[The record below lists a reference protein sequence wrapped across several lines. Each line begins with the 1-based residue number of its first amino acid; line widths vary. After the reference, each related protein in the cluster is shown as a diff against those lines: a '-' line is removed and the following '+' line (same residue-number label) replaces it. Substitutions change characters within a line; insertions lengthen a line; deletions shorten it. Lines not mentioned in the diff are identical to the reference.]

1 LRGFNTFPESVPRPR
16 PGAWRLAVVTATM
29 CAAATLHALDPEREL
44 SQYLF
49 DRWGSGQGFPGGAVH
64 GITQGRNGYLWIA
77 ADRGLVR
84 FDGLAFRLFEPPALT
99 AGTGPTVLGVAPDV
113 ESGVWARLKGPALLR
128 YRPDGFEDRPPA
140 DGRPESVV
148 TAMVQGRGGAIL
160 MSTLGQGVLA
170 LRAGRFQT
178 LAPATLM
185 PNSFAISIAEA
196 TDGAIWLGTRDI
208 GLLRLRGAEITQIT
222 DGLPNPKV
230 NCLLA
235 TDDGDVWIGTDAGV
249 VRWHAGALTRE
260 GVPAALLDL
269 PALAMLRDSES
280 NLWIAAGAR
289 GLFRVNDRG
298 VSARR
303 GPGEG
308 ILGDVTS
315 LFEDRDANL
324 WVGTSRGLQRLR
336 NAVFASYSTAQG
348 LPSDGSGPLFVD
360 RAQRTWF
367 APSAG
372 GLYWWHDGRVG
383 RVTAGGLSD
392 DVVYSIDG
400 RDGDLWVGR
409 QRGGLTRLR
418 EEEGGFVADRFTQRD
433 GLTQD
438 SVYAVHRARDGAVWA
453 GTLSGG
459 VSRYKNGAFT
469 SYGTSDGLAS
479 NTVSTILEAS
489 DGTMWFGTPNGVS
502 TFSRGGWRRYT
513 TADGLQSN
521 EVNVLME
528 DSKALVWVG
537 TAGGIAIFDGGQALP
552 LANVP
557 AMLEASILGLAED
570 RTGSIWVTTADRA
583 LRVNRDGLMQGAL
596 FEGGLREYGVADGLL
611 ALEGVKRHRSVV
623 ADGRGRVWLSM
634 ARGLSVVDPAG
645 LDRGSLPALT
655 QIEELAADGQAL
667 DLRGARKVPSG
678 RRRVTVSFAGL
689 SLGVPERIRFRY
701 RLDGF
706 DRDWSEPV
714 AERQAVY
721 TNLPPGPYRFRVIA
735 SNSDGLWGGE
745 QAALSFEVE
754 PTIWQT
760 AWFRAAVVIMGILA
774 VWGLYWMRVRRV
786 AGQLNMRFEERLA
799 ERTRIA
805 QELHDTLLQGFLSAS
820 MQLYVAAQKVPADS
834 PAKASLNHVFDLMKR
849 VIDEGRNAVR
859 GLRTVD
865 AAPDDLERAF
875 ARIPA
880 ELAAPDMPFRVVV
893 EGRARKLHPLIRD
906 EMYRIG
912 REAIVNAFRHSGGTQ
927 VEMQLEYAP
936 HQVRMLIRDDGR
948 GIDEPVLRSG
958 RDGHWGLSGMRERAH
973 RIGASLRVWS
983 RADAGTEIEL
993 LIPNSVAFQ
1002 TIKESESSRPS

>member
-1 LRGFNTFPESVPRPR
+1 LKGFSTFPDSARTFHL
-16 PGAWRLAVVTATM
+16 GAWRLAVAMLALCAGVTVQ
-29 CAAATLHALDPEREL
+29 ALDPEREI
-44 SQYLF
+44 SQYLQ
-49 DRWGSGQGFPGGAVH
+49 DRWGSAQGFPGGAVH
-64 GITQGRNGYLWIA
+64 GITQGRDGYLWIA

-84 FDGLAFRLFEPPALT
+84 FDGFTFRLFEPSALT
-99 AGTGPTVLGVAPDV
+99 AGAGPTVLGVAPDE

-128 YRPDGFEDRPPA
+128 YRRGFEDRPPA
-140 DGRPESVV
+140 DGRPNSVV
-148 TAMVQGRGGAIL
+148 TAMIRGRDGAIL
-160 MSTLGQGVLA
+160 MATLGQGVVA
-170 LRAGRFQT
+170 ARRGRFQT
-178 LAPATLM
+178 LAPATMM
-185 PNSFAISIAEA
+185 PNSFAISIAE
-196 TDGAIWLGTRDI
+196 TPDGSVWLGTRDI
-208 GLLRLRGAEITQIT
+208 GLLRLQASRVTHIT
-222 DGLPNPKV
+222 DGLPDSKI

-235 TDDGDVWIGTDAGV
+235 TSDGDLWIGTDSGV
-249 VRWHAGALTRE
+249 VRWHQGVITRA
-260 GVPAALLDL
+260 GVPDALLDL
-269 PALAMLRDSES
+269 PALAMLRDSQS

-289 GLFRVNDRG
+289 GLIRVNDRG
-298 VSARR
+298 VASRR
-303 GPGEG
+303 GVSEG
-308 ILGDVTS
+308 LLGDVTS
-315 LFEDRDANL
+315 VFEDRDTNL

-336 NAVFASYSTAQG
+336 DAVFTSYSTEQG
-348 LPSDGSGPLFVD
+348 LPSDNSGPLFVD
-360 RAQRTWF
+360 RAERTWF

-372 GLYWWHDGRVG
+372 GLFWWRNGRVE
-383 RVTAGGLSD
+383 RVTTAGVND

-400 RDGDLWVGR
+400 RDGDLWIGR

-418 EEEGGFVADRFTQRD
+418 EENGVVVGDRFTQAN

-459 VSRYKNGAFT
+459 VSRYKNGTFT
-469 SYGTSDGLAS
+469 NYGTNEGLAS
-479 NTVSTILEAS
+479 NTVASILETA

-502 TFSRGGWRRYT
+502 TFSRGGWRRLAT
-513 TADGLQSN
+513 PDGLPSN
-521 EVNVLME
+521 DVHVLME
-528 DSKALVWVG
+528 DSKGLVWVG
-537 TAGGIAIFDGGQALP
+537 TAGGLAIFDGGQALP
-552 LANVP
+552 LSNMP
-557 AMLEASILGLAED
+557 AVLQGSILGLAED
-570 RTGSIWVTTADRA
+570 RTGSIWVSTADRA
-583 LRVNRDGLMQGAL
+583 LRVNRDGLIYGVL
-596 FEGGLREYGVADGLL
+596 GDGGLREYGVADGLL

-623 ADGRGRVWLSM
+623 TDARGRVWLSM
-634 ARGLSVVDPAG
+634 TRGLSVVDPAD
-645 LDRGSLPALT
+645 LDGRIMPALT
-655 QIEELAADGQAL
+655 QIEELAADGAPI
-667 DLRGARKVPSG
+667 DLLGSRRVPSG

-689 SLGVPERIRFRY
+689 SLGVPERVRFRY

-721 TNLPPGPYRFRVIA
+721 TNLAPGTYRFRVVA
-735 SNSDGLWGGE
+735 SNSDGVWGGE
-745 QAALSFEVE
+745 PALLQFEVE
-754 PTIWQT
+754 PTIWQR
-760 AWFRAAVVIMGILA
+760 AWLRASLLGIGILA
-774 VWGLYWMRVRRV
+774 VWGLYRLRVRRV

-805 QELHDTLLQGFLSAS
+805 QELHDGLLQGFLSAS

-859 GLRTVD
+859 GLRSVE
-865 AAPDDLERAF
+865 ALPDDLERAF
-875 ARIPA
+875 TRIPA

-893 EGRARKLHPLIRD
+893 EGRARPLHPLIRD

-936 HQVRMLIRDDGR
+936 NEVRMLIRDDGR

-993 LIPNSVAFQ
+993 LVPNAVAFQ
-1002 TIKESESSRPS
+1002 TLKESDSARPS